1 MPEKLTEYRRKRDF
15 ARTPEP
21 PPAELAGEGRDLT
34 FVVQKHRARRLH
46 YDFRLEAAGV
56 LKSWAIPKGPSYDP
70 SEKRLA
76 VMVED
81 HPLEYAGFE
90 GVIPESQYGTGPVIV
105 WDRGT
110 YSPDDEGR
118 LSFGRRR
125 EAEARMQADL
135 ERGKV
140 SVFLRGRKLRGSW
153 TLVRTARSGGK
164 DWLLIKHRDEYA
176 GRPPPGFEEERS
188 VVSGRTVE
196 EVAAGRSATAVGV
209 GHEAPYPSRL
219 EPMLA
224 TLFARPFTN
233 AGWLFEPKL
242 DGVRALAFL
251 HRDQVTLRG
260 RRGSPITR
268 QYPAIADALAR
279 RSGSGGTDMVLD
291 GEIVALDERG
301 VPDFERL
308 QRRMH
313 LSRTEDIARRDLEIP
328 TVYYVFDLLYLDGR
342 DLTGLSL
349 SQRKALLWSTFDSPD
364 RSERVRYL
372 DHVEGEG
379 EAFFRATAD
388 MGIEGIVAK
397 RKASTYQVGGRSR
410 DWLKIKSVLSQ
421 EFVVGGYSEG
431 QGTRRD
437 SFGALLLGHYEGDR
451 LLYAGN
457 VGSGFS
463 ERQLAEL
470 ARRLHRLESPQS
482 PFAEA
487 PSPGPAPSRWVRPE
501 LVAQVKFSQWTR
513 DGRLRA
519 PVFLGLRDD
528 IDPRQVRREVAE
540 PAVDVGTEPAQGDA
554 PLSADGV
561 LAQLNNDRDSVTLK
575 LASHSL
581 KLTNLNKELWPATS
595 SHRAY
600 TKRDLIRYYTRVSPY
615 VLPHLR
621 DRPLT
626 LTRYPG
632 GIASSSFYQKHW
644 EHRLPPFAETVRL
657 FSSTNKADVEYVLVN
672 NLETLVWLAQLADI
686 ELHVWFSRIDPKP
699 DTTQLPTTF
708 TGSKQAIEAS
718 VLNYPDFL
726 VFDLDPYIYS
736 GAEKPG
742 EEPELNRRA
751 FARVKKVAGR
761 LRELLA
767 GLSLKPYLKTSGRTG
782 LHVYVPVLR
791 QYDFDVTRKACE
803 AVGRFLVSSAPADVT
818 VEWAVGKR
826 TGKIFFDYNQNMR
839 GKTVAAPYSLRPTP
853 EATVSVP
860 IAWEE
865 LRDVYPTDF
874 TIETAPARLQ
884 ALGDLWSDIL
894 ESKHDFRALVEGEG
908 GDSQRMR
915 NG

>member
-1 MPEKLTEYRRKRDF
+1 
-15 ARTPEP
+15 
-21 PPAELAGEGRDLT
+21 
-34 FVVQKHRARRLH
+34 
-46 YDFRLEAAGV
+46 
-56 LKSWAIPKGPSYDP
+56 
-70 SEKRLA
+70 
-76 VMVED
+76 
-81 HPLEYAGFE
+81 
-90 GVIPESQYGTGPVIV
+90 
-105 WDRGT
+105 
-110 YSPDDEGR
+110 
-118 LSFGRRR
+118 
-125 EAEARMQADL
+125 
-135 ERGKV
+135 
-140 SVFLRGRKLRGSW
+140 
-153 TLVRTARSGGK
+153 
-164 DWLLIKHRDEYA
+164 
-176 GRPPPGFEEERS
+176 
-188 VVSGRTVE
+188 
-196 EVAAGRSATAVGV
+196 
-209 GHEAPYPSRL
+209 
-219 EPMLA
+219 
-224 TLFARPFTN
+224 
-233 AGWLFEPKL
+233 
-242 DGVRALAFL
+242 
-251 HRDQVTLRG
+251 
-260 RRGSPITR
+260 
-268 QYPAIADALAR
+268 
-279 RSGSGGTDMVLD
+279 MVLD
-291 GEIVALDERG
+291 GEIVTLDERG

-308 QRRMH
+308 QQRMH
-313 LSRTEDIARRDLEIP
+313 LSRAEEIARRELEIP
-328 TVYYVFDLLYLDGR
+328 TVYYVFDLLYFDGR

-349 SQRKALLWSTFDSPD
+349 SQRKTLLWSVFDGPD
-364 RSERVRYL
+364 RSERLRYL

-379 EAFFRATAD
+379 EEFFRAAAD

-397 RKASTYQVGGRSR
+397 RKVSIYQAGTRSR
-410 DWLKIKSVLSQ
+410 HWLKIKSVLSQ

-431 QGTRRD
+431 QGARRD

-470 ARRLHRLESPQS
+470 ARRLRRLETPES

-487 PSPGPAPSRWVRPE
+487 PPSGPAAHWVRPE

-540 PAVDVGTEPAQGDA
+540 PAVDVGMAPAQGDA
-554 PLSADGV
+554 PRAVDPI
-561 LAQLNNDRDSVTLK
+561 LAQLDNDRDSLTLK

-644 EHRLPPFAETVRL
+644 EHRLPPFVETVRL

-699 DTTQLPTTF
+699 DATQLPASF

-751 FARVKKVAGR
+751 FTKVKEVAGR
-761 LRELLA
+761 LRELLE
-767 GLSLKPYLKTSGRTG
+767 GLSLTPYLKTSGKTG
-782 LHVYVPVLR
+782 LHIYVPVLR

-803 AVGRFLVSSAPADVT
+803 AVGKFLTRAVPSDVT
-818 VEWAVGKR
+818 VEWTVSKR
-826 TGKIFFDYNQNMR
+826 TGKVFFDYNQNMR
-839 GKTVAAPYSLRPTP
+839 GKTVAAPYSLRPAP
-853 EATVSVP
+853 EATVSTP
-860 IAWEE
+860 IAWDE
-865 LRDVYPTDF
+865 LRGVYPTDL
-874 TIETAPARLQ
+874 TIETAPARLEKL
-884 ALGDLWSDIL
+884 ADLWSDIL
-894 ESKHDFRALVEGEG
+894 EAKHDLRALVEGG
-908 GDSQRMR
+908 GPDGVHGGKASSSRATNSSR
-915 NG
+915 GKRGAT